1 MIATPISCWRNNAH
15 GLRLDRQLQVTLLML
30 LFVVRWFNTDT
41 TCVFCAAYVPNS
53 AYLSHQHSSLA
64 PSSSTR
70 RNHELGIGIRVAVS
84 RKRQRNRRATDRQQ
98 CVRLSCQASDHI
110 VTNEEDGTQAKIL
123 ESMGWDA
130 HFQNQIS
137 VDGDDND
144 QFDANSI
151 PVRVTEVRSNGL
163 RVVGPGLTEQIL
175 IPPSSG
181 RKRNDVVVGDWIL
194 LRSTTEADHDES
206 DNDDNIHNHQPLII
220 HRLLKRKSLLQRRA
234 PGPSRKTQL
243 IAANLDT
250 VFLVSSF
257 NQDFNVARLERYIAM
272 ALEADV
278 APVIVLTKRDV
289 YDGTTVTT
297 DDDDDVDDDDDDV
310 ANEDVMAMLDSY
322 VSDAQ
327 EIADSVPVVTLDAR
341 GDEPLSKL
349 AKWCRPGQTVAF
361 LGSSG
366 VGKSTLVNSLCGEK
380 VAATAAIHEDSGQG
394 RHTTTRRQLFFLS
407 NGCSVIDTPGL
418 RELQLLDV
426 SRGLAEVFSDLVELS
441 TQCRF
446 NDCQHDGEPGCAVEA
461 AVEQGTV
468 DGDRVARWQKLV
480 AEDLINSKTMIESK
494 AKVLQKQMRQK
505 QAKKNKR
512 NK

>member
-1 MIATPISCWRNNAH
+1 MIATPITCRKSNAH
-15 GLRLDRQLQVTLLML
+15 GFGLDRQLQVTLLL
-30 LFVVRWFNTDT
+30 LFVGRWFNTGT
-41 TCVFCAAYVPNS
+41 TGVLCSAHVPCVSYAPPPSRAAF
-53 AYLSHQHSSLA
+53 
-64 PSSSTR
+64 SSSM
-70 RNHELGIGIRVAVS
+70 RNDARGKSIRMVSS
-84 RKRQRNRRATDRQQ
+84 RKRRINRRGTDIQR
-98 CVRLSCQASDHI
+98 CVRLWSKSSDHTDR
-110 VTNEEDGTQAKIL
+110 VDSNEVDGTQAKML

-130 HFQNQIS
+130 HFEYQIGVS
-137 VDGDDND
+137 GDDCD
-144 QFDANSI
+144 PFDAKSI

-163 RVVGPGLTEQIL
+163 RVVGPGLTEQLL

-194 LRSTTEADHDES
+194 LRSTTETDDDGSDSDHHM
-206 DNDDNIHNHQPLII
+206 HNHQPLII

-272 ALEADV
+272 ALEANV

-289 YDGTTVTT
+289 YEGAPVLT
-297 DDDDDVDDDDDDV
+297 DDNDDHAD

-322 VSDAQ
+322 VNDAQ
-327 EIADSVPVVTLDAR
+327 EIADSVPVVSLDAR
-341 GDEPLSKL
+341 GNEPLSKL

-366 VGKSTLVNSLCGEK
+366 VGKSTLVNSLCGER

-426 SRGLAEVFSDLVELS
+426 SRGLAEVFSDLVQLS

-446 NDCQHDGEPGCAVEA
+446 SDCQHDGEPGCAVEA
-461 AVEQGTV
+461 AVEQGAL

-480 AEDLINSKTMIESK
+480 AEDQINSKTMIESK
-494 AKVLQKQMRQK
+494 AKVLQKQMRQR